1 MKNLLVAALLLVG
14 VSAAKAQVFSGVQEV
29 EKASKEG
36 IYTSVAV
43 DEKYVKESWAKEVA
57 KYGRVE
63 TGKGGAYKV
72 LAATLPTISSDPINL
87 VSRVFSDNGRTK
99 IFLSLSI
106 SEEVY
111 VTGSH
116 PKFAEAERILTNF
129 VNTVTLEENVRTE
142 QKKLE
147 SFQDVQK
154 RIAKNSDKL
163 VRSIESN
170 KKEKENLLKKIEE
183 NRIELEKLLT
193 DVEQNKKD
201 QIKAGEEVNLQLKR
215 LDEAKKIVPTR

>member
-1 MKNLLVAALLLVG
+1 MKNLLFAALLFLGASTV
-14 VSAAKAQVFSGVQEV
+14 KAQVFSGIQEV

-36 IYTSVAV
+36 LYTSVAV
-43 DEKYVKESWAKEVA
+43 DEKYVKESWAKELA
-57 KYGRVE
+57 KYGKIE
-63 TGKGGAYKV
+63 TGKGGAYKI
-72 LAATLPTISSDPINL
+72 LSATIPTISPDPVNL

-99 IFLSLSI
+99 IFLSLALG
-106 SEEVY
+106 EENIVN
-111 VTGSH
+111 GSH
-116 PKFAEAERILTNF
+116 PKYAEGERILTTF

-154 RIAKNSDKL
+154 RIARNSDKL
-163 VRSIESN
+163 VRSIENN

-193 DVEQNKKD
+193 DVEQIKKD
-201 QIKAGEEVNLQLKR
+201 QVKAGDEVNLQLKR

>member
-1 MKNLLVAALLLVG
+1 LVG

-57 KYGRVE
+57 KYGKVE

-72 LAATLPTISSDPINL
+72 LSATLPTISSDPINL

-99 IFLSLSI
+99 IFLSLNV

-154 RIAKNSDKL
+154 RIARNSDKL

-201 QIKAGEEVNLQLKR
+201 QIKAGEEVNLQQKR
-215 LDEAKKIVPTR
+215 LEEAKKIVPSR

>member
-1 MKNLLVAALLLVG
+1 MKNLLTAVLLLVG
-14 VSAAKAQVFSGVQEV
+14 INAVNAQVFSGIQEV

-36 IYTSVAV
+36 LYTSVAV
-43 DEKYVKESWAKEVA
+43 DEKYVKGSWAKEVA

-72 LAATLPTISSDPINL
+72 LSATLPTISSDPINL
-87 VSRVFSDNGRTK
+87 TSRIFSDNGRTK

-116 PKFAEAERILTNF
+116 PKYVEAERMLTNF

-154 RIAKNSDKL
+154 RIARNSDKL
-163 VRSIESN
+163 VRSIENN
-170 KKEKENLLKKIEE
+170 KKEKETLLRKIEE

-193 DVEQNKKD
+193 DVEQSKKD
-201 QIKAGEEVNLQLKR
+201 QIKSGEEVNLQMKR
-215 LDEAKKIVPTR
+215 LDEARKIVPSN